1 MTTPNEVD
9 ASLSLGDIGDFS
21 AQFSN
26 LSAQQDSDSEK
37 DEVAELRQTKPDTD
51 ARNDEIDLETFKPK
65 FSDKF
70 LSMPRDGGFAAQFQ
84 TNQGGQYPEVPAKNV
99 RSGKR
104 IGGYEQFESIGREG
118 GLQFEL
124 PKLQNSFTRT
134 PAFAA
139 SATNGRRRTSFKVQ
153 LKNMD
158 EMNEIESLAD
168 DESTVTSIDLKLR
181 RSSIGKSIAS
191 LFGLNELEALIDED
205 EASANPT
212 SRTNSDDPIFQSKFK
227 PEEMRCLALVA
238 HNHMKPAIKTFVLA
252 NKNLLCKFKLTGT
265 NTTMTMLKEV
275 FGNDPSVKYG
285 PTCTS
290 GPLGGDAELVS
301 IMCTENLGGCVFFQD
316 PMSSHPHAADIECL
330 ARQANVHNVL
340 MMSNPATAQLCMVSM
355 RVALQEGRA
364 DIIPSF
370 FRTLQSPSVT
380 EYKVRQAL
388 VVEKNRINK

>member
-1 MTTPNEVD
+1 MTTPND
-9 ASLSLGDIGDFS
+9 AAASLIIGDDGGFS

-26 LSAQQDSDSEK
+26 LSTQQDSESEN
-37 DEVAELRQTKPDTD
+37 DEVAELRQTKPGTD
-51 ARNDEIDLETFKPK
+51 DKDDELDFGTFKPK

-70 LSMPRDGGFAAQFQ
+70 LSMPREGGFAAQFQ
-84 TNQGGQYPEVPAKNV
+84 TRQVENNHNVPVKNV
-99 RSGKR
+99 RPDNQ
-104 IGGYEQFESIGREG
+104 IGDHTQFLSMGRDG
-118 GLQFEL
+118 GLNSEL
-124 PKLQNSFTRT
+124 PKLQSSFTRT
-134 PAFAA
+134 TA
-139 SATNGRRRTSFKVQ
+139 SATGATGGRRRSSFKVQ

-158 EMNEIESLAD
+158 ELSEIEALTD
-168 DESTVTSIDLKLR
+168 DDSTVASMDLKLR
-181 RSSIGKSIAS
+181 RSSVGKSIAS

-205 EASANPT
+205 EVSDNL
-212 SRTNSDDPIFQSKFK
+212 TNTTDNADPVFQSKFK

-238 HNHMKPAIKTFVLA
+238 HNHMKPAIKSFVLA
-252 NKNLLCKFKLTGT
+252 NKNVLCKFKLTGT
-265 NTTMTMLKEV
+265 NTTMTMLREV

-330 ARQANVHNVL
+330 ARQANVHNIL

-355 RVALQEGRA
+355 RIALQEGRA
-364 DIIPSF
+364 EIIPSF
-370 FRTLQSPSVT
+370 FRTLQSPSVA